1 MNLISL
7 IILEFK
13 AILTNSTVVLTV
25 FGGVIFYSFL
35 YPLPYANQTP
45 TEQKIS
51 IVNLDKSQ
59 ASYQLERM
67 VDATPQ
73 ITVVQRDHSI
83 DAAKNALLTHSS
95 NGISGILVIPEH
107 FYKDLVLGKSPVLA
121 YAGDATYFL
130 VYGTIIEGLAN
141 AGGTLAAKMKVSH
154 LLTLGLP
161 FDYASHNISSVKLNM
176 KPTFNAGM
184 GYLHYVV
191 PAVFVL
197 ILQQTLAMAAGLM
210 GGTQKSSQGYW
221 REYRSCKVFAIRTFI
236 FMSIY
241 IFLSLYFFGVS
252 FEMYGINRLAAIPT
266 MFAILIPFLLSTCFI
281 GIWLGAML
289 PRRELVTFVV
299 LISSMPLI
307 FSAGVIWPLEI
318 IPRPIIWL
326 TSLFP
331 STSAI
336 QAFVAA
342 NQMGA
347 TLQQIMDK
355 VFWLWGLTLLWGIV
369 AFKSF
374 KRSNEFD

>member
-210 GGTQKSSQGYW
+210 GGIQKSGQGYW

-336 QAFVAA
+336 QAFLAA